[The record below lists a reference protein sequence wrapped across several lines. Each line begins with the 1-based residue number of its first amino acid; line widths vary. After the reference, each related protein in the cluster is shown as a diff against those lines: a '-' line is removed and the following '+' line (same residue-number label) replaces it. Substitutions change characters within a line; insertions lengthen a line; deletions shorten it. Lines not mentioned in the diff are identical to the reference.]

1 MSSVV
6 YIKNYNAPEIDK
18 KEILRYAGV
27 RGESPEIEALLDEC
41 ILGLS
46 DNLSYKVCYC
56 VIPVCAIP
64 DCFADTAEPLMERL
78 SDCEGALLFA
88 ATVGVGMDRLIA
100 RYSRVS
106 ESRALLYQAIG
117 SERVEALCDAFEA
130 DVRADFLKNGKVATP
145 RFSPGY
151 GRLPLEMQ
159 RTVFSLL
166 DCQRKIGVSLSD
178 SLLMSPSK
186 SVTAFIGIKK

>member
-1 MSSVV
+1 MTSVV
-6 YIKNYNAPEIDK
+6 YIKSYNAPEIDK

-27 RGESPEIEALLDEC
+27 RGESPEVEALLDEC
-41 ILGLS
+41 IGGLS
-46 DNLSYKVCYC
+46 DKLSYKVCYC
-56 VIPVCAIP
+56 VIPVSDIP
-64 DCFADTAEPLMERL
+64 RCFGDDAQPLIERL
-78 SDCEGALLFA
+78 SDCEKTVLFA
-88 ATVGVGMDRLIA
+88 ATVGVGIDRLIA

-106 ESRALLYQAIG
+106 ESRAMIYQAIG

-130 DVRADFLKNGKVATP
+130 DIRADFSQSGKAVSP

-151 GRLPLEMQ
+151 GKLPLKMQ

-166 DCQRKIGVSLSD
+166 DCQRQIGISLSD